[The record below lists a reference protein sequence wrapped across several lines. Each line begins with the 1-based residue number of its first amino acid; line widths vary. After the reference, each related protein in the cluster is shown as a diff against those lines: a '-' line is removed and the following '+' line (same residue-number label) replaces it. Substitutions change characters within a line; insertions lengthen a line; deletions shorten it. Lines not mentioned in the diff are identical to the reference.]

1 MEPEIRII
9 GFRFDKET
17 LKKQSSLIIGL
28 GAVTVLIG
36 VAGMVAPTIFS
47 LAVVSFVAWLFL
59 FSAIVQ
65 GYAAYKSYRGSFSA
79 WLKPVLSLIASVLLL
94 LFPVEGVA
102 AVGMLLA
109 VYLLVDA
116 YSSVTFGWQYRP
128 NRGWWVMILNGLLSI
143 ALAAILLASW
153 PLGSLVLVGLF
164 VGISLFF
171 DGIALIAFGVGA
183 KKQAGSDSSEDT
195 KKEKSDE
202 S

>member
-1 MEPEIRII
+1 MEPEIRLV
-9 GFRFDKET
+9 GFIFDKET
-17 LKKQSSLIIGL
+17 LKRQSGLIIGL
-28 GAVTVLIG
+28 GVVMALIG

-47 LAVVSFVAWLFL
+47 LAVVSFLAWLFL
-59 FSAIVQ
+59 FSATVQ
-65 GYAAYKSYRGSFSA
+65 GYATYKSYRGSFSA

-128 NRGWWVMILNGLLSI
+128 NRGWWVMVLNGLLSVV
-143 ALAAILLASW
+143 LAAILLASW
-153 PLGSLVLVGLF
+153 PLGSFVLVGLF

-171 DGIALIAFGVGA
+171 DGIALVAFGIGA
-183 KKQAGSDSSEDT
+183 KKAAGSESS
-195 KKEKSDE
+195 KRSRR
-202 S
+202 SSI

>member
-1 MEPEIRII
+1 MEPKERIEWLI
-9 GFRFDKET
+9 FDEET
-17 LKKQSSLIIGL
+17 LKKQSGLIIGL
-28 GAVTVLIG
+28 GAVTALIG

-47 LAVVSFVAWLFL
+47 LAVVTFLAWLFL
-59 FSAIVQ
+59 FGAIVQ
-65 GYAAYKSYRGSFSA
+65 GYAVYKSYRRSYGA
-79 WLKPVLSLIASVLLL
+79 WLKPVMSLIASVLLL

-128 NRGWWVMILNGLLSI
+128 NRGWWVMVLNGLLSVL
-143 ALAAILLASW
+143 LAAVLLASW

-171 DGIALIAFGVGA
+171 DGVALVALGIGA
-183 KKQAGSDSSEDT
+183 KKPAGSGSSEDT